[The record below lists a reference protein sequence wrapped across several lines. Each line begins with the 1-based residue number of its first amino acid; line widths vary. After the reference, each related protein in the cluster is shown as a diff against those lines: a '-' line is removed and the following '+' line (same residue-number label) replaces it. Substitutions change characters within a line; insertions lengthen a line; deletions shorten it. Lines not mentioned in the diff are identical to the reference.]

1 MTALSVFTF
10 RTTEVR
16 TVDVDGQIW
25 FVASDIA
32 KALEYAEAK
41 DMTRA
46 LDEDEKGRHLVPTPS
61 GDQEMIVINESGL
74 YHALIKSRK
83 PEAQP
88 FRKWV
93 TSEVLP
99 AIRKTGSYEAKPT
112 IAPRTRKALPG
123 GLTIDQQDA
132 IKALVRSRT
141 EALPKD
147 KQAKAAITLWSSV
160 NAKFGTKGK
169 KDGYKHIP
177 AEQFGEVLSLVA
189 RVPLEGELLPAG
201 EPVIPPGLADVIAR
215 RTHELA
221 MGQYGV
227 IRRMIEERVVANLKC
242 GAKPQ
247 ELVQVV
253 ADFGGCTEESVLVNT
268 WDLVQL
274 SRVVAT
280 ALNAAGGALST
291 IQKFEQTYGVALYQR
306 AFDDRLPPQ
315 LLQVLLGN
323 HKENIRGVF

>member
-1 MTALSVFTF
+1 MNAITLAVHDG
-10 RTTEVR
+10 RIVTTSN
-16 TVDVDGQIW
+16 
-25 FVASDIA
+25 AIA
-32 KALEYAEAK
+32 EHFGKRHDHVLRAIRNLDCSPEFNARNFGAVEYI
-41 DMTRA
+41 
-46 LDEDEKGRHLVPTPS
+46 DEKGEARPAFEITRDGFTFLAMGFTGKEAAQWKERYIEAFNQMEAALRAPAAVPSP
-61 GDQEMIVINESGL
+61 
-74 YHALIKSRK
+74 
-83 PEAQP
+83 
-88 FRKWV
+88 
-93 TSEVLP
+93 
-99 AIRKTGSYEAKPT
+99 
-112 IAPRTRKALPG
+112 APRTRKALPG

-132 IKALVRSRT
+132 IKALVRSRADAQPQ
-141 EALPKD
+141 EKR
-147 KQAKAAITLWSSV
+147 AKAAITLWSAINS
-160 NAKFGTKGK
+160 KYKTTGK
-169 KDGYKHIP
+169 KDGYKNIP

-189 RVPLEGELLPAG
+189 RVPIEGELMPAG
-201 EPVIPPGLADVIAR
+201 EPVIPPPVLDLIAR
-215 RTHELA
+215 KTHELA

-227 IRRMIEERVVANLKC
+227 IRQMIEDRVLANIKA

-291 IQKFEQTYGVALYQR
+291 IQKFEQTYGIALYQR